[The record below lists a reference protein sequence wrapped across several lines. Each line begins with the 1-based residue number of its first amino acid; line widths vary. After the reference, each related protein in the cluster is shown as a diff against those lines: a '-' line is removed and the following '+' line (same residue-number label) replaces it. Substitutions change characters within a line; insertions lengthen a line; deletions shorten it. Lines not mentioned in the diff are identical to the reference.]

1 MMANHGAALDDF
13 VIPAVNKKFISYF
26 LNEFGEQMYILDGG
40 KKRTYDLW
48 NRYMPAS
55 LAVTY
60 TSANYTYVSTK
71 DQNLL
76 TVSSY
81 AAALNALNDFL
92 VNTHY
97 NYAYNTFN
105 DSRYDEQVE
114 RYKTL
119 EKAIMNIVFV
129 TDKYDVSS
137 FIKRRGLFLS
147 VPALFSLA
155 GLPTVQRPCHT
166 KKRRVQ
172 PMQNSWTK
180 IFLP

>member
-1 MMANHGAALDDF
+1 M
-13 VIPAVNKKFISYF
+13 
-26 LNEFGEQMYILDGG
+26 EQVYARFSCRD
-40 KKRTYDLW
+40 
-48 NRYMPAS
+48 
-55 LAVTY
+55 V
-60 TSANYTYVSTK
+60 YVRKLHLRFDEKTK
-71 DQNLL
+71 NLL

-92 VNTHY
+92 VNAHH
-97 NYAYNTFN
+97 NYAYNSSTTAVTM
-105 DSRYDEQVE
+105 SRSKGI
-114 RYKTL
+114 KTL

-137 FIKRRGLFLS
+137 YKKAGTFLS

-172 PMQNSWTK
+172 PQNSWTK
-180 IFLP
+180 IFFYRKGTGDGEKWSLPIPEIFVLFQLLIPWLIRKRASKLL